1 MLTETQIRFL
11 KEKIQDL
18 RSALLYSMSDALLK
32 LPTTII
38 TALNV
43 DDDGQVWFLINR
55 PSQYLDE
62 LEQEFPVRLDFFKKG
77 KDFFLKLSGK
87 AAVIQDANEADH
99 FFHMTSDMKSTA
111 VSQMLLVKVRVQHV
125 DCIRRGGPSGY
136 NLLGSLSSFIK
147 NFSGRFKE
155 DPYRNI
161 TTKGYC

>member
-38 TALNV
+38 TALHV
-43 DDDGQVWFLINR
+43 DDEGQVWFLINR
-55 PSQYLDE
+55 PLQYLDE

-87 AAVIQDANEADH
+87 AAVIQDANEAGH
-99 FFHMTSDMKSTA
+99 FFDMASDMKATA

-125 DCIRRGGPSGY
+125 DCIRRGTSSGY
-136 NLLGSLSSFIK
+136 NLLGSVTSFIK
-147 NFSGRFKE
+147 NFSGRIKGE
-155 DPYRNI
+155 SYRNF
-161 TTKGYC
+161 TTNGYC